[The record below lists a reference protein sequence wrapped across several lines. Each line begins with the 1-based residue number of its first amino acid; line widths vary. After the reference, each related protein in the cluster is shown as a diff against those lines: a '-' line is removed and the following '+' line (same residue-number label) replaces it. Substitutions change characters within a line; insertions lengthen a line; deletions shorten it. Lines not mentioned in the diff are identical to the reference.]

1 MVKSKFT
8 LELEERFGEKLKDKK
23 KPTLSKFFDI
33 DIKLLDEVYDRGLAA
48 ARNTGT
54 RPSVKSDNQWARA
67 RMNKYIQNIPQ
78 NIKIKFINLEIKI
91 IVILFS

>member
-54 RPSVKSDNQWARA
+54 RPSVEK
-67 RMNKYIQNIPQ
+67 KLIEELE
-78 NIKIKFINLEIKI
+78 KI
-91 IVILFS
+91 VM